1 MSKKPFEILLTKIIK
16 ETLLLEEV
24 NEEKI
29 SYHVGLMTSA
39 VQSPE
44 GGALIQSAL
53 KRVVIGVLKQI
64 AIVGSPSEASLA
76 NLIDTSMLNSSET
89 ASNFVT
95 LAEIDQSA
103 DPDLYDILVT
113 AMAHFINEVLD
124 SIVEEIPHWL
134 LYGDRDKD
142 FEDQMYFIDENGNEV
157 LPQSEEVWSVTGIR
171 FVYEPNEKI
180 EFMKK
185 FAQFLMEL
193 ADARLR
199 YCWGRIPDF
208 ELKDYDFDPGLF
220 YFVPVNPFH

>member
-1 MSKKPFEILLTKIIK
+1 MSKKPLEILLTKIIK

-24 NEEKI
+24 NEEKLSDHI
-29 SYHVGLMTSA
+29 GLMTSA
-39 VQSPE
+39 VRSPE
-44 GGALIQSAL
+44 GGAFIQSNL
-53 KRVVIGVLKQI
+53 KRVVIGILKQI
-64 AIVGSPSEASLA
+64 AIVGSPTEAPLA
-76 NLIDTSMLNSSET
+76 GLIDTSMLNSSEI

-113 AMAHFINEVLD
+113 AMAHFIKGLLD
-124 SIVEEIPHWL
+124 SIVEEIPYWL

-142 FEDQMYFIDENGNEV
+142 FEDQMYFIDDDGNEV
-157 LPQSEEVWSVTGIR
+157 LSQSEEIGSETGIR
-171 FVYEPNEKI
+171 FLYEPHEKI

-193 ADARLR
+193 ADARFR

-208 ELKDYDFDPGLF
+208 ELKDYDFDPDLF
-220 YFVPVNPFH
+220 DFFPVNPFH